1 MPTIKGLQPK
11 KIRPRIDFDLKLFR
25 DRIYEKGLY
34 LSWEMAAEC
43 PCQTII
49 SVGTGTVSQVS
60 GTGTKTAGTG
70 EPRRD
75 CAKCGGGGVIY
86 HSKQTIRGLVIGAEN
101 DFDRFRVYG
110 EYAIGMV
117 GLTLLPEHVPG
128 VLDRFTINDSVMIYK
143 ETQVRTSATVEKLR
157 YPVAVRTVQVGSDAD
172 ATVVANQTL
181 SVMYAHKATS
191 SGIVAGNELVAGT
204 DFAVNSDGNID
215 WTLGDAAG
223 TAPTEGEYYAMTYF
237 GNPRYVV
244 MNHPHAFRDTYTMG
258 KTATETLT
266 NMPVKVDCM
275 LEFLRDR
282 D

>member
-1 MPTIKGLQPK
+1 MPTIKGLAPK
-11 KIRPRIDFDLKLFR
+11 KLRPRLDFDLKLFR

-49 SVGTGTVSQVS
+49 SVGTGTISAYTGAGLKS
-60 GTGTKTAGTG
+60 GGTG
-70 EPRRD
+70 EPNLN
-75 CAKCGGGGVIY
+75 CAQCSGTGVIY

-128 VLDRFTINDSVMIYK
+128 ILDRFTLNDSVMIYK
-143 ETQVRTSATVEKLR
+143 ETRKRTAGTVEKLR
-157 YPVAVRTVQVGSDAD
+157 YPVASRSITVGSQAD
-172 ATVVANQTL
+172 DTVAATQAL
-181 SVMYAHKATS
+181 SVLYARKATD
-191 SGIVAGNELVAGT
+191 AGVVVGDELVAGT
-204 DFAVNSDGNID
+204 DFTVNSDGDID
-215 WTLGDAAG
+215 WTLGVTAG
-223 TAPTEGEYYAMTYF
+223 TAPTTGQYYAMTYF
-237 GNPRYVV
+237 AHPRYVV
-244 MNHPHAFRDTYTMG
+244 MNHPHAFRDTYTAV
-258 KTATETLT
+258 KSATETLT